1 MSRRTI
7 APREAFRGTRED
19 LAAVGVDYRS
29 EDLFTGRS
37 ASPDGPTV
45 HFGLARLTDASLAF
59 WRDYRLSSGR
69 VTDLLALLAVKLQ
82 KPSERLDFDALT
94 QTYGWSRGELEQV
107 AATIRQHN
115 LVDKRVFRNIKGGV
129 VGLEWLL
136 DEEFAETEDRF
147 VAYASRAP
155 LGTEITAPLPD
166 RSADPAIQLREHAAR
181 FSDLLLTVGVA
192 TARGLPTVTH
202 FGIFR
207 NPLAF
212 LDPDSAY
219 RGLAMQLHGF
229 AATVS
234 LNALAD
240 KQFLITEPMPVM
252 TRILRQELA
261 PDEVYEGQD
270 DAGVREYVNRRLPPG
285 IPPIRE
291 EQRYSWAGFT
301 LDAST
306 TVVNLRALASYYRP
320 D

>member
-7 APREAFRGTRED
+7 APREALRVTREG

-45 HFGLARLTDASLAF
+45 HFGLARITGSNLAF

-94 QTYGWSRGELEQV
+94 ETYGWGRGELKRI
-107 AATIRQHN
+107 AATIQQRN
-115 LVDKRVFRNIKGGV
+115 LVDKKVFRSLKGGV

-155 LGTEITAPLPD
+155 IKTEVLTPLPT
-166 RSADPAIQLREHAAR
+166 RSASPAIQLREHATR
-181 FSDLLLTVGVA
+181 FSDLLQTVGVA
-192 TARGLPTVTH
+192 TASGLPTVTH

-219 RGLAMQLHGF
+219 RGLAMRLHGF
-229 AATVS
+229 AATVT
-234 LNALAD
+234 LNALAG

-252 TRILRQELA
+252 TRILRQDLL
-261 PDEVYEGQD
+261 PDEVYEGKD
-270 DAGVREYVNRRLPPG
+270 DVGVREYVNRRLPPG
-285 IPPIRE
+285 TPPIRE

-320 D
+320 N